1 MHYINILWDN
11 FSQIDFVLYI
21 VMPSSIVLIILTYI
35 LFNIRLIRLS
45 FDRDIFSHNNS
56 SSKLEEEF
64 EKVINE

>member
-21 VMPSSIVLIILTYI
+21 VMPSSIILIILIYI

-45 FDRDIFSHNNS
+45 FDRDIFLHNNS